1 MGRFERAIVEAGGRQ
16 VFVER
21 LRRVSPARGTIL
33 FVNGAVATTAALRWA
48 VEALA
53 DYDLLMFDFPHLG
66 VSCAHNPELSG
77 VTRDA
82 ETAILAELVARYRPE
97 FLAAQSWGGTSA
109 LAVLASTPG
118 SIQRAIVASYS
129 AGLTAPMRALT
140 EALIEAIDRYDPAA
154 AARLVI
160 EGLGERL
167 PAVARRLNERYFL
180 RFDRS
185 KAALVGRQLRDIAR
199 ASFDEEAARWDL
211 IEVPILFINGAA
223 DRFTP
228 PKAAAPLAALC
239 REPRFAVTPGAGHF
253 LAMESPDACDH
264 VARQIN
270 DFFLRQPARSL
281 ARRLA

>member
-1 MGRFERAIVEAGGRQ
+1 MGGVERAIVELAGRR

-21 LRRVSPARGTIL
+21 LRRSAPVRGAIL

-66 VSCAHNPELSG
+66 VSCAHNPELAG
-77 VTRDA
+77 LTRDA
-82 ETAILAELVARYRPE
+82 ETAILTELVARYRPE

-109 LAVLASTPG
+109 LAVLARAPG
-118 SIQRAIVASYS
+118 SIQKAIVASYS
-129 AGLTAPMRALT
+129 AGLTATMRALT

-154 AARLVI
+154 AARLVV

-180 RFDRS
+180 QFDRD
-185 KAALVGRQLRDIAR
+185 KAALVGRQLRDIAC
-199 ASFDEEAARWDL
+199 ASFAGEAASWAP
-211 IEVPILFINGAA
+211 IEVPVLFINGGA
-223 DRFTP
+223 DSFTP

-239 REPRFAVTPGAGHF
+239 REPSFAVVPEAGHF
-253 LAMESPDACDH
+253 LAMESPDACDR
-264 VARQIN
+264 VAGQIC
-270 DFFLRQPARSL
+270 DFFVPQPARSL
-281 ARRLA
+281 AVTG